1 MKIGFSI
8 NGEGRGHLMRILA
21 LADRIVELSGG
32 EGPYIP
38 VQPVFWCP
46 EKYHE
51 EIRSHFPWAEI
62 FSIPYYRIILD
73 GAKIDL
79 IKTGITN
86 AEHFS
91 RIGRYSIDISDQ
103 MRFSGISLLVSDF
116 EPFSTRA
123 AMELNIRVLQ
133 FNHPGI
139 VLKSPSLLPDAM
151 VAKLVAF
158 IMMGSYHGRIISSFY
173 YGDVGPII
181 RRELRSAPVSKE
193 DYYLVYLHGD
203 MKGKVLEYLDRR
215 SPIPYHVFPDPTKD
229 FLRHLISCSGIISN
243 AGHQLISEALHL
255 KKAILSLPLE
265 GQYEQRLNARMLEVS
280 GRGLS
285 GAADNPEPALERFFR
300 FTEEER
306 GEPLLNPVFG
316 LTAIPKPGPSDESKF
331 IFSDDSLRAARLILS
346 EAAHFRAVS

>member
-1 MKIGFSI
+1 MKMGFSI

-21 LADRIVELSGG
+21 LADRIVELSG
-32 EGPYIP
+32 EQWPFSQ

-46 EKYHE
+46 EKYHK

-79 IKTGITN
+79 IKTGFTN
-86 AEHFS
+86 VEHFS
-91 RIGRYSIDISDQ
+91 RIGRYSTDISDQ

-151 VAKLVAF
+151 VAKLVAL
-158 IMMGSYHGRIISSFY
+158 IMMGSYHERIISSFY
-173 YGDVGPII
+173 HGDVGPII
-181 RRELRSAPVSKE
+181 RRELRSAPFSRE
-193 DYYLVYLHGD
+193 DYYIVYLHGD
-203 MKGKVLEYLDRR
+203 MKEAVLRYLDRY
-215 SPIPYHVFPDPTKD
+215 SPLPCHVFPDPAKD
-229 FLRHLISCSGIISN
+229 FLTHLTSCSGIISN
-243 AGHQLISEALHL
+243 AGHQLMSEALHL
-255 KKAILSLPLE
+255 EKPILSLPLE

-285 GAADNPEPALERFFR
+285 GAADKPEPALERFFR
-300 FTEEER
+300 FTEKESR
-306 GEPLLNPVFG
+306 PAASNPSN
-316 LTAIPKPGPSDESKF
+316 TNESKF
-331 IFSDDSLRAARLILS
+331 VFKDDSLRAAGLILS
-346 EAAHFRAVS
+346 GASRLSAVS